1 MTAATANL
9 TPEAWAVWE
18 VIFAKYAAP
27 GMCNPADDQPCT
39 SGTPS
44 QAQIDNDTRTL
55 AQRQHDAMLAIG
67 RIALMSGELGHLNG
81 LPVAVIIRTT
91 LQDLESRAGIGVTG
105 GGTKLPIADV
115 IKMGAHAHHHL
126 AVFDKATGQA
136 LALYRAKRVASPAQ
150 RIMLIAR
157 DGGCTKPCCTV
168 GAYGCQVHHADAGLG
183 HKAATPTSTR

>member
-1 MTAATANL
+1 
-9 TPEAWAVWE
+9 
-18 VIFAKYAAP
+18 
-27 GMCNPADDQPCT
+27 
-39 SGTPS
+39 
-44 QAQIDNDTRTL
+44 
-55 AQRQHDAMLAIG
+55 MLAIG

-115 IKMGAHAHHHL
+115 IAMAAHANHHL

-136 LALYRAKRVASPAQ
+136 LALYRTKRVASPAQ

-168 GAYGCQVHHADAGLG
+168 GAYGCQAHHADKGLG
-183 HKAATPTSTR
+183 